1 MNSLWVREWSHS
13 SLSMMAVGNN
23 FTSAKAE
30 NQVERAFW
38 GRILSF
44 PLKSQR
50 VSLVALRVNYLSA
63 MWETWVRSLGW
74 EDPLEN
80 GKKGKATLQ
89 YSGLGEF
96 LGL

>member
-1 MNSLWVREWSHS
+1 MREIIEYVASQAREAIIRQEDGGQAFKPP
-13 SLSMMAVGNN
+13 L
-23 FTSAKAE
+23 TTTR
-30 NQVERAFW
+30 RA
-38 GRILSF
+38 
-44 PLKSQR
+44 
-50 VSLVALRVNYLSA
+50 SLVAQTVKNLPAV
-63 MWETWVRSLGW
+63 WETWVRSLGW